1 MRLIVPIIIIIGVVI
16 FQSVF
21 IVQEISQ
28 AIVLQFGDPK
38 KIITKAGLN
47 FKLPFIQNVVYLD
60 KRILNLDS
68 APEEVIA
75 ADQKR
80 LIVDA
85 IARFKIVDP
94 LKFYISVGN
103 ERVAR
108 SRLSTIINSR
118 IRGVLGTQELA
129 TLLSTDRA
137 KQMAIIQNDVN
148 TEAKTLGIQIVVI
161 GVFLF
166 QSIVIVQEINQA
178 IVLQFG
184 DPKKIISKAGLNF
197 KLPFIQNVVFLDK
210 RILNLDNAPQEVIAA
225 DQKRL
230 IVDAIARF
238 KIVDPLKFYISV
250 GNERVARSR
259 LSTII
264 NSRIRGVLGTQEL
277 ATLLSTD
284 RAKQMAINQ
293 NDVNT
298 EAKTL
303 GIQIVDVRIKRADL
317 PPANSDAIY
326 KRMQTEREREAKEFR
341 AQGAEIAQKIRST
354 ADKYV
359 TVLLANPNKKSEIMK
374 GEGDGQRNKIFAN
387 AFGQDPQFFAF
398 YRAMQAYETAL
409 IGGET
414 SLVLSPDSEFFKFFG
429 KAMKPR

>member
-1 MRLIVPIIIIIGVVI
+1 MKAVKFIIPAIVLIAVVI
-16 FQSVF
+16 FQSLF
-21 IVQEISQ
+21 IVQEIS
-28 AIVLQFGDPK
+28 
-38 KIITKAGLN
+38 
-47 FKLPFIQNVVYLD
+47 
-60 KRILNLDS
+60 
-68 APEEVIA
+68 
-75 ADQKR
+75 
-80 LIVDA
+80 
-85 IARFKIVDP
+85 
-94 LKFYISVGN
+94 
-103 ERVAR
+103 
-108 SRLSTIINSR
+108 
-118 IRGVLGTQELA
+118 
-129 TLLSTDRA
+129 
-137 KQMAIIQNDVN
+137 
-148 TEAKTLGIQIVVI
+148 
-161 GVFLF
+161 
-166 QSIVIVQEINQA
+166 QA

-210 RILNLDNAPQEVIAA
+210 RILNLDNEPQEVIAA

-284 RAKQMAINQ
+284 RTKQMSIIQ

-298 EAKTL
+298 EAKNF
-303 GIQIVDVRIKRADL
+303 GIEIVDVRIKRADL
-317 PPANSDAIY
+317 PPANSEAIY

-354 ADKYV
+354 ADKDV
-359 TVLLANPNKKSEIMK
+359 TVILAEANKKSEIMK
-374 GEGDGQRNKIFAN
+374 GEGDGLRNKIFAD

-398 YRAMQAYETAL
+398 YRAMQAYEKAL

-429 KAMKPR
+429 KAMKPAVKR